1 MGGFAR
7 TYRDCVVSENF
18 MPPTSKENEVLVATP
33 EAPASAAA
41 PGAFRPEETSS
52 RPSPVALEVPVSVNG
67 ARTVEGSD
75 KREPFSET
83 TKTVLVFGNGAVIR
97 LSSPVAAGQLL
108 FLTNEKTKK
117 EVVCQVVKSKNY
129 RNVSGYVELEF
140 TESVV
145 GFWGMRFPTDSR
157 PATTAPAA
165 GPVPPA
171 AKLNP
176 PASAATAPKAP
187 VAHVVPKAPEVRP
200 AAPQVAQPNLQTPVP
215 QAVAPKPAV
224 PVARVTDA
232 PSPTI
237 AASLASSV
245 ASLLGSPEVPPAAIA
260 KPGATQPNAQNNAAT
275 RNSDGSTEEL
285 KQQAARLQEQLSSM
299 LFGATPAAPEKASTP
314 SAGEPQLDTNPEG
327 HRISKVLELARPE
340 PLAAL
345 KPVTPS
351 KPLPA
356 PVKSSLDNEEVKIPS
371 WLEPLA
377 RNAAAPTST
386 QELIEREKAKH
397 AAELA
402 AREREEGKTEPL
414 PLATV
419 TEAPAAA
426 ESAPEPE
433 AVGIGNLLPLD
444 GESLSQ
450 PTQAGSKRGLWIGV
464 AAAAVLAAAGGG
476 WYFLHSAGSTQG
488 PAATAQNAAAPA
500 AAASTPAL
508 QPAARTLAESNAT
521 TAQRTAKTA
530 VSQPLA
536 NAPATPPIT
545 AQPAPV
551 SRDARSSATTI
562 PAAATERIARTAPPA
577 ASPAKPEPKKPSLG
591 EVHLAAPT
599 VSHAASEDNMAA
611 PTISGGADST
621 AAGLGSALVGA
632 SASNQPAEPKTPL
645 PVGGDVKPAR
655 LLSST
660 PPTYP
665 ALAKTQ
671 HISGDVS
678 IDALIDANG
687 KVTTMKVLSGPTLLR
702 QAAMDAVRQWKYQP
716 AALDGK
722 TVSMHLTVTVQFR
735 MQ

>member
-1 MGGFAR
+1 
-7 TYRDCVVSENF
+7 

-33 EAPASAAA
+33 EAPASAATA
-41 PGAFRPEETSS
+41 GAFRPEETSS

-157 PATTAPAA
+157 PATAAPATA
-165 GPVPPA
+165 VPAPPA

-176 PASAATAPKAP
+176 PAPAP
-187 VAHVVPKAPEVRP
+187 VATKAPPPVANAVLKTPEVRP
-200 AAPQVAQPNLQTPVP
+200 AVPQVAQPNLQSPVP
-215 QAVAPKPAV
+215 PPVAPKPAV
-224 PVARVTDA
+224 PVAKAPDA

-260 KPGATQPNAQNNAAT
+260 KPGATQPSAQNHVATT
-275 RNSDGSTEEL
+275 RNSEGSTEEL
-285 KQQAARLQEQLSSM
+285 KQQATRLQEQLSSM
-299 LFGATPAAPEKASTP
+299 LFGATPSATPASTEKSSTP
-314 SAGEPQLDTNPEG
+314 RAGEPQLDTNPDA
-327 HRISKVLELARPE
+327 HRISKVLELAKPE
-340 PLAAL
+340 PLAPPKLA
-345 KPVTPS
+345 TPS

-356 PVKSSLDNEEVKIPS
+356 PVKSSLDTEEVKIPS

-377 RNAAAPTST
+377 RNAAAPSST

-402 AREREEGKTEPL
+402 AREREEVKTEPL
-414 PLATV
+414 PLATE

-426 ESAPEPE
+426 ESALEPE

-476 WYFLHSAGSTQG
+476 WYFLHSAGNPQG
-488 PAATAQNAAAPA
+488 PAAAQNVRAAVPA
-500 AAASTPAL
+500 VDGSASAV
-508 QPAARTLAESNAT
+508 QPAARTVPESNT
-521 TAQRTAKTA
+521 TIAQRTTKPT
-530 VSQPLA
+530 VSEALS
-536 NAPATPPIT
+536 NAPAATPPIT
-545 AQPAPV
+545 ARPAPV
-551 SRDARSSATTI
+551 SRDARNSAAAI
-562 PAAATERIARTAPPA
+562 PAAATERIARSAPPTA
-577 ASPAKPEPKKPSLG
+577 APAKPEPKKPGLG

-599 VSHAASEDNMAA
+599 VSRAAADDSTAA
-611 PTISGGADST
+611 PTISAGADSA
-621 AAGLGSALVGA
+621 AAGLGSALVGT

-645 PVGGDVKPAR
+645 PIGGDVKPAR

-660 PPTYP
+660 PPMYP

-687 KVTTMKVLSGPTLLR
+687 KVTTMKVLTGPTLLR

-722 TVSMHLTVTVQFR
+722 AVPMHLTVTVQFR